1 MTKSASTKPY
11 LVRAI
16 YEWCVAE
23 QFTPYLLVKI
33 DQNTLAPRAFI
44 KDGKILIN
52 LSPESIKD
60 LLMGDEAITFTARF
74 NGAPENLYL
83 PISAIEG
90 IYAKENGE
98 GLFFEVKED
107 QEIDSK
113 EIKKSPNKPK
123 LTLVKS

>member
-1 MTKSASTKPY
+1 MAKSASTKPY

-44 KDGKILIN
+44 KDGKILLN

-83 PISAIEG
+83 PISAVEG

-107 QEIDSK
+107 LEIGLK
-113 EIKKSPNKPK
+113 ETKKSPNKPK

>member
-1 MTKSASTKPY
+1 MAKSASTKPY

-23 QFTPYLLVKI
+23 QYTPYLLVKI

-44 KDGKILIN
+44 QDGKILLN

-83 PISAIEG
+83 PISAVEG

-113 EIKKSPNKPK
+113 ETKKSPNKPK

>member
-1 MTKSASTKPY
+1 MAKSASTKPY

-23 QFTPYLLVKI
+23 QHTPYLLVKI

-44 KDGKILIN
+44 KDGKILLN
-52 LSPESIKD
+52 LSPGSIKD

-83 PISAIEG
+83 PISAVEG

-98 GLFFEVKED
+98 GLFFETKED
-107 QEIDSK
+107 QELGSA
-113 EIKKSPNKPK
+113 ETKKSPNKPK

>member
-1 MTKSASTKPY
+1 MAKSASTKPY

-23 QFTPYLLVKI
+23 QFTPYLLVKV

-44 KDGKILIN
+44 KDGKILLN

-60 LLMGDEAITFTARF
+60 LLMGGEAITFTARF

-83 PISAIEG
+83 PISAVEG

-113 EIKKSPNKPK
+113 ETKKSPNKPK

>member
-23 QFTPYLLVKI
+23 QYTPYLLVKI
-33 DQNTLAPRAFI
+33 DQNTQAPRAFI
-44 KDGKILIN
+44 KDGKILLN

-60 LLMGDEAITFTARF
+60 LLIGGEAITFTARF

-83 PISAIEG
+83 PISAVEG

-113 EIKKSPNKPK
+113 QAKKSPNKPK

>member
-1 MTKSASTKPY
+1 MAKSASTKPY

-23 QFTPYLLVKI
+23 QFTPYLLVKV

-44 KDGKILIN
+44 KDGKILLN

-60 LLMGDEAITFTARF
+60 LLLGDAAITFTARF
-74 NGAPENLYL
+74 NGTPENLYL
-83 PISAIEG
+83 PISAVEG

-113 EIKKSPNKPK
+113 ETKKSPNKPK

>member
-1 MTKSASTKPY
+1 MAKPASTKPY
-11 LVRAI
+11 LIRAI
-16 YEWCVAE
+16 YEWCVVE
-23 QFTPYLLVKI
+23 QFTPYLLVKV
-33 DQNTLAPRAFI
+33 DQNTLAPKAFI
-44 KDGKILIN
+44 KDGKILLN

-83 PISAIEG
+83 PIEAVEG

-107 QEIDSK
+107 QEIGLK
-113 EIKKSPNKPK
+113 ETKKSPNKPK

>member
-1 MTKSASTKPY
+1 MTRSASTKPY

-44 KDGKILIN
+44 KDGKILLN

-83 PISAIEG
+83 PISAVEG

>member
-1 MTKSASTKPY
+1 MAKSASTKPY

-23 QFTPYLLVKI
+23 QYTPYLLVKI

-44 KDGKILIN
+44 KYGKILLN

-83 PISAIEG
+83 PISAVEG

-113 EIKKSPNKPK
+113 ETKKSPNKPK

>member
-1 MTKSASTKPY
+1 MAKSASTKPY

-23 QFTPYLLVKI
+23 QYTPYLLVKI

-44 KDGKILIN
+44 KDGKILLN
-52 LSPESIKD
+52 LNPGSIKD

-83 PISAIEG
+83 PISAVEG

-98 GLFFEVKED
+98 GLFFEAKED
-107 QEIDSK
+107 QESDLT
-113 EIKKSPNKPK
+113 ETKKSPNKPK
-123 LTLVKS
+123 LTLVKN

>member
-44 KDGKILIN
+44 KDGKILLN

-74 NGAPENLYL
+74 NGTPENLYL
-83 PISAIEG
+83 PISAVEG

-107 QEIDSK
+107 QEIESK
-113 EIKKSPNKPK
+113 EKKKPPNKPK

>member
-1 MTKSASTKPY
+1 MAKSASTKPY

-23 QFTPYLLVKI
+23 QYTPYLLVKI

-44 KDGKILIN
+44 KDGKILLN

-74 NGAPENLYL
+74 NGATENLYL
-83 PISAIEG
+83 PISAVEG

-113 EIKKSPNKPK
+113 ETKKSPNKPK

>member
-1 MTKSASTKPY
+1 MAKSASTKPY

-23 QFTPYLLVKI
+23 QFTPYLLVKV
-33 DQNTLAPRAFI
+33 DQNTLAPKAFI
-44 KDGKILIN
+44 KDGKILLN

-60 LLMGDEAITFTARF
+60 LLMGGEAITFTARF

-83 PISAIEG
+83 PISAVEG

-113 EIKKSPNKPK
+113 ETKKSPNKPK

>member
-1 MTKSASTKPY
+1 MAKPASTKPY
-11 LVRAI
+11 LIRAI
-16 YEWCVAE
+16 YEWCVVE
-23 QFTPYLLVKI
+23 QFTPYLLVKV
-33 DQNTLAPRAFI
+33 DQNTLAPKAFI
-44 KDGKILIN
+44 KDGKILLN

-83 PISAIEG
+83 PIAAVEG

-107 QEIDSK
+107 QEIGSK
-113 EIKKSPNKPK
+113 ETKKSPNKPK

>member
-1 MTKSASTKPY
+1 MAKSASTKPY

-23 QFTPYLLVKI
+23 QFTPHLLVKI

-44 KDGKILIN
+44 KDGKILLN
-52 LSPESIKD
+52 LSPGSIKD
-60 LLMGDEAITFTARF
+60 LLMGDEVITFTARF
-74 NGAPENLYL
+74 NGAPESLYL
-83 PISAIEG
+83 PISAVEG

-107 QEIDSK
+107 QELGSK

-123 LTLVKS
+123 LTLVKN

>member
-1 MTKSASTKPY
+1 MAKSASTKPY

-23 QFTPYLLVKI
+23 QFTPYLLVKA
-33 DQNTLAPRAFI
+33 DQNTLAPKAFI
-44 KDGKILIN
+44 KDGKILLN

>member
-1 MTKSASTKPY
+1 MAKSASTKPY

-23 QFTPYLLVKI
+23 QYTPFLLVKI

-44 KDGKILIN
+44 KDGKILLN
-52 LSPESIKD
+52 LSPGSIKD

-83 PISAIEG
+83 PISTVEG
-90 IYAKENGE
+90 VYAKENGE
-98 GLFFEVKED
+98 GLFFESKED
-107 QEIDSK
+107 QELGSA
-113 EIKKSPNKPK
+113 ETKKIPNKPK
-123 LTLVKS
+123 LTLVKN

>member
-23 QFTPYLLVKI
+23 QYTPYLLVKI

-44 KDGKILIN
+44 KDGKILLN

-83 PISAIEG
+83 PISAVEG

-113 EIKKSPNKPK
+113 ETKKSPNKPK

>member
-1 MTKSASTKPY
+1 MAKSASTKPY

-23 QFTPYLLVKI
+23 QFTPYLLVKV

-44 KDGKILIN
+44 KDGKILLN

-83 PISAIEG
+83 PISAVEG

-107 QEIDSK
+107 QEIDLK
-113 EIKKSPNKPK
+113 ETKKSPNKPK

>member
-16 YEWCVAE
+16 YEWCVTE

-44 KDGKILIN
+44 KDGKILLN

>member
-44 KDGKILIN
+44 KDGKILLN

-113 EIKKSPNKPK
+113 EIKKSPHKPK

>member
-23 QFTPYLLVKI
+23 QFTPYLLVKA

-44 KDGKILIN
+44 KDGKILLN

-74 NGAPENLYL
+74 NGTPENLYL
-83 PISAIEG
+83 PISAVEG

-113 EIKKSPNKPK
+113 ETKKSPNKPK

>member
-23 QFTPYLLVKI
+23 QFTPYLLVKA

-44 KDGKILIN
+44 KDGKILLN

-83 PISAIEG
+83 PISAVEG

-113 EIKKSPNKPK
+113 ETKKSPNKPK

>member
-23 QFTPYLLVKI
+23 QFTPYLLVKA

-44 KDGKILIN
+44 KDGKILLN

-83 PISAIEG
+83 PISAVEG

-113 EIKKSPNKPK
+113 ESKKSPNKPK

>member
-1 MTKSASTKPY
+1 VASTKPY

-16 YEWCVAE
+16 YEWCIAE
-23 QFTPYLLVKI
+23 QFTPYLLVKV
-33 DQNTLAPRAFI
+33 DQNTLAPRTFI
-44 KDGKILIN
+44 KDGKILLN

-60 LLMGDEAITFTARF
+60 LLMGDEAITFAARF

-107 QEIDSK
+107 QEIGSK
-113 EIKKSPNKPK
+113 ETKKSPKKPK

>member
-1 MTKSASTKPY
+1 MAKSASTKPY

-23 QFTPYLLVKI
+23 QFTPYLLVKV

-44 KDGKILIN
+44 KDGKILLN
-52 LSPESIKD
+52 FSPESIKD
-60 LLMGDEAITFTARF
+60 LLLGEAAITFTARF
-74 NGAPENLYL
+74 NGVPENLYL
-83 PISAIEG
+83 PISAVEG

-107 QEIDSK
+107 QETDLK
-113 EIKKSPNKPK
+113 ETKKSPNKPK

>member
-44 KDGKILIN
+44 KDGKILLN

-60 LLMGDEAITFTARF
+60 LLMGDEAITFSARF

-83 PISAIEG
+83 PISAVEG

>member
-1 MTKSASTKPY
+1 MAKSASTKPY

-23 QFTPYLLVKI
+23 QYTPYLLVKI

-44 KDGKILIN
+44 KDGKILLN

-74 NGAPENLYL
+74 NGTPENLYL
-83 PISAIEG
+83 PISAVEG

-113 EIKKSPNKPK
+113 ETKKSPYKPK

>member
-1 MTKSASTKPY
+1 MAKSASTKPY

-23 QFTPYLLVKI
+23 QFTPYLFVKV
-33 DQNTLAPRAFI
+33 DQNTLVPKAFI
-44 KDGKILIN
+44 KDGKILLN

-60 LLMGDEAITFTARF
+60 LLMGDEVITFTARF
-74 NGAPENLYL
+74 NGESENLFL
-83 PISAIEG
+83 PISAVEG

-107 QEIDSK
+107 QEINSK
-113 EIKKSPNKPK
+113 ETKKSPNKPK